1 MDTEILV
8 IGAGP
13 AGLASAKTL
22 ADAGHRVA
30 IIDKAGSVGASWRS
44 HYERLHLHTVK
55 SLSAMPGVPFAA
67 HLPQYVPRQG
77 MVDYL
82 QDYAERSAIA
92 PHFGAEAKTIVPG
105 EGGGWVTTTLDGR
118 TFRSRSVVVTTG
130 ANNIPF
136 LPKIDGDD
144 VFAGRILH
152 SRDYRSGAAFA
163 GRRVLVVGMGN
174 TGAELALDLA
184 EHGATV
190 ALSVRSPVNI
200 VHRDVLGRP
209 TQKTA
214 MALARLPQPI
224 GDWLAARL
232 CDITVGDLGRL
243 GLVRSK
249 VSPMRQLREDGHTA
263 VIDVGTLARLRSGEI
278 TAYPGIAALTA
289 TSARFVD
296 GRTVEVDTIV
306 LATGYRAGIE
316 AMFPASTVP
325 VDATGLP
332 TQLAGDG
339 ALAGIY
345 FVGFDTRQPGGLL
358 RTIRLQAEALARLVP
373 KAAATLV

>member
-13 AGLASAKTL
+13 AGLASAKSL
-22 ADAGHRVA
+22 ADAGRSVA
-30 IIDKAGSVGASWRS
+30 VIDKAERVGASWRS

-55 SLSAMPGVPFAA
+55 ALSALPGVPFAA
-67 HLPQYVPRQG
+67 HLPKYVPRQG

-82 QDYAERSAIA
+82 QDYAERACIT

-105 EGGGWVTTTLDGR
+105 EGGGWVTTTVDGR
-118 TFRSRSVVVTTG
+118 SFRSRSVVVTTG

-136 LPKIDGDD
+136 LPAIDGDD
-144 VFAGRILH
+144 VFAGRTLH

-163 GRRVLVVGMGN
+163 GGRVLVVGMGN
-174 TGAELALDLA
+174 TGAEIALDLA

-224 GDWLAARL
+224 GDWLAAFL
-232 CDITVGDLGRL
+232 CDVTVGDLGRL
-243 GLVRSK
+243 GLVRSQ

-278 TAYPGIAALTA
+278 TAYPGIAALTPTA
-289 TSARFVD
+289 ARFVD
-296 GRTVEVDTIV
+296 GRSVEIDTLV

-358 RTIRLQAEALARLVP
+358 RTIGLQAEALARLVP
-373 KAAATLV
+373 KALAPIV

>member
-22 ADAGHRVA
+22 ADAGHRVDV
-30 IIDKAGSVGASWRS
+30 IDKADRVGASWRS

-55 SLSAMPGVPFAA
+55 SLSALPGVPFAA
-67 HLPQYVPRQG
+67 HLPTYVPRQG

-82 QDYAERSAIA
+82 QEYAERAGIA

-105 EGGGWVTTTLDGR
+105 ARGGWRTTTVDRR
-118 TFRSRSVVVTTG
+118 TFRSQSVVVTTG

-136 LPKIDGDD
+136 VPAIDGRD

-152 SRDYRSGAAFA
+152 SREYRSGAAFA
-163 GRRVLVVGMGN
+163 GKRVLVVGMGN

-184 EHGATV
+184 EHGAT
-190 ALSVRSPVNI
+190 AFLSVRSPVNI
-200 VHRDVLGRP
+200 VHRGVLGRP

-214 MALARLPQPI
+214 MALAKLPQPI
-224 GDWLAARL
+224 GDWLAAFL
-232 CDITVGDLGRL
+232 CDVTVGDLGRL

-263 VIDVGTLARLRSGEI
+263 VIDVGTLARLKSGEI
-278 TAYPGIAALTA
+278 TAYPGIAALTP
-289 TSARFVD
+289 TGARFVD
-296 GRTVEVDTIV
+296 GRTVEIDTIV

-373 KAAATLV
+373 KAAAPVV